1 MLGLPA
7 STEIKKLITKKKVY
21 EHFGA
26 DMSADR
32 PKGVDPALLPD
43 RCVLS

>member
-7 STEIKKLITKKKVY
+7 STEIHKLITRKRVY

-26 DMSADR
+26 DMNAERRKRFEADI
-32 PKGVDPALLPD
+32 AAWY
-43 RCVLS
+43 

>member
-21 EHFGA
+21 EHFA
-26 DMSADR
+26 HMRIEQKFWNISETCQSTS
-32 PKGVDPALLPD
+32 
-43 RCVLS
+43 RCL

>member
-7 STEIKKLITKKKVY
+7 STEIHKLITRKRVY

-26 DMSADR
+26 DKLIDMLAEMME
-32 PKGVDPALLPD
+32 KETDPEI
-43 RCVLS
+43 RS